1 MHGMKKVYKENL
13 GERAHTSSL
22 NDTLMQLDVLRKKKT
37 IVGRLCP
44 G

>member
-1 MHGMKKVYKENL
+1 MAWKKGYKENL
-13 GERAHTSSL
+13 GERAHTSFF
-22 NDTLMQLDVLRKKKT
+22 NDTLMQLNILKKKKT